1 MYLDYW
7 GLKKK
12 PFENTPDPDYFYFSD
27 EHKEAYERMIY
38 AVVENKG
45 GALLTGEYGCGKTT
59 LLRIIAG
66 ETMNDDREVV
76 VVNNPIYEP
85 DELLT
90 EIIFQLGEEITEKSR
105 MALSKQIEEILFRK
119 FQSGKEV
126 LVMID
131 EAQLMKNDDVFEEL
145 RLLLNH
151 QLNDRFLVTILLVG
165 QPELRERVT
174 MMPQFEQRLAIKYHL
189 HSFNLEETGKYIL
202 HRLSVAGLSTE
213 IVNEDA
219 ISAVFNAS
227 YGVPRKINSIC
238 DLALMTGARQDIKI
252 VDSALINM
260 VI

>member
-7 GLKKK
+7 GLDKK

-27 EHKEAYERMIY
+27 EHKEAYDRMIY
-38 AVVENKG
+38 AVTENKG

-66 ETMNDDREVV
+66 ESMSDDREVV
-76 VVNNPIYEP
+76 VVNNPNYEP
-85 DELLT
+85 EELLR
-90 EIIFQLGEEITEKSR
+90 EIIIQLGEEIAENSR
-105 MALSKQIEEILFRK
+105 VALSKQIEEILFK
-119 FQSGKEV
+119 KYQSGKEV

-131 EAQLMKNDDVFEEL
+131 EAQLMKNDEVFEEL

-151 QLNDRFLVTILLVG
+151 QLNDKFLVTILLVG

-189 HSFNLEETGKYIL
+189 HSFNLEETGKYIS
-202 HRLSVAGLSTE
+202 HRLNVAGLSTE

-238 DLALMTGARQDIKI
+238 DLALMTGARRDIKL

>member
-1 MYLDYW
+1 VYLDYW
-7 GLKKK
+7 GLDKK

-27 EHKEAYERMIY
+27 EHKEAYDRMIY
-38 AVVENKG
+38 AVTENKG

-66 ETMNDDREVV
+66 ESMSDDREVV
-76 VVNNPIYEP
+76 VVNNPNYEP
-85 DELLT
+85 EELLR
-90 EIIFQLGEEITEKSR
+90 EIIIQLGEEIAENSR
-105 MALSKQIEEILFRK
+105 VALSKQIEEILFK
-119 FQSGKEV
+119 KYQSGKEV

-151 QLNDRFLVTILLVG
+151 QLNDKFLVTILLVG

-189 HSFNLEETGKYIL
+189 HSFNLEETGKYIS
-202 HRLSVAGLSTE
+202 HRLNVAGLSTE

-227 YGVPRKINSIC
+227 FGVPRKINSIC
-238 DLALMTGARQDIKI
+238 DLALMTGARRDIKL